1 MRNAD
6 NWYSQKTLS
15 ELGAFFVV
23 PQKQETWF
31 ETAGV
36 ITGVPQ
42 YTQLQ
47 LLDFVSQKLRSRSL
61 QVVPIQIKYKDHYRQ
76 FALIC
81 SNHERRLDQGVK
93 RGFAFVGLNRDGSLK
108 ALNHVNV
115 SLIADH
121 VHVVQKEVNGYPVWR
136 GVLDDDVI
144 LG

>member
-6 NWYSQKTLS
+6 NWYRQKTMS
-15 ELGAFFVV
+15 ELSAWFVV
-23 PQKQETWF
+23 PQRQQTWF
-31 ETAGV
+31 EVAGF
-36 ITGVPQ
+36 IASDPQ

-47 LLDFVSQKLRSRSL
+47 LLDFVTQKLRSRSL

-81 SNHERRLDQGVK
+81 SNHERRLDQGIK

-115 SLIADH
+115 SLIVDH

-136 GVLDDDVI
+136 GVLDDDIV

>member
-61 QVVPIQIKYKDHYRQ
+61 QVVPIQIKSRHKR

-81 SNHERRLDQGVK
+81 SNRERRLDQGIK
-93 RGFAFVGLNRDGSLK
+93 RGFAFVGLNQDGSLK
-108 ALNHVNV
+108 ELNRTNV
-115 SLIADH
+115 SLIGRH
-121 VHVVQKEVNGYPVWR
+121 VNIMQKDVNGYLVWR
-136 GVLDDDVI
+136 GVLDDDIV